1 VFTGAE
7 ISPYYDPMI
16 AKLICYGV
24 TRRQAMRRMA
34 RALAEYHILGV
45 TANTPFHQNI
55 LQDERFIAGN
65 FDTRF
70 VEEQFSLDQGPA
82 APDAN
87 TEAAAIL
94 ATLVKH
100 QRTQRSARIE
110 RDCGEIGSAWKRSA
124 RWKDVGR

>member
-1 VFTGAE
+1 MG
-7 ISPYYDPMI
+7 I
-16 AKLICYGV
+16 
-24 TRRQAMRRMA
+24 QRRMR
-34 RALAEYHILGV
+34 RALAEYQILGV
-45 TANTPFHQNI
+45 TANLSFHQNI

-70 VEEQFSLDQGPA
+70 VEDRFSLEQRPDT
-82 APDAN
+82 PDAN

-110 RDCGEIGSAWKRSA
+110 RDCGETGSAWKRSA